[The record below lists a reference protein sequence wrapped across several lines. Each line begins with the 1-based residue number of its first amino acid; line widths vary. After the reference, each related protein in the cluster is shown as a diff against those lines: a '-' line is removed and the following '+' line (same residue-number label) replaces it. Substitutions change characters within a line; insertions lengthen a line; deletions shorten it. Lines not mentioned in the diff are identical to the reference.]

1 MLKKQKRQIRGEIW
15 CLRKLLHC
23 WSDHDCSSRKLFA
36 CREVMSR
43 IAPARPAARHRYA
56 HERNSGSDIAERARH
71 CGDGMELMVGTHGPW
86 GVSKLFFAKQSHFC
100 KWQTRVSCTVLSK
113 SFSETNTFPNRWMA
127 GAQLLRLEIM
137 QTCKLNLEMKWS
149 RRQDGLALYIRVHF
163 KITYIIYIY
172 IYL

>member
-1 MLKKQKRQIRGEIW
+1 MERGIYKRKRHNTTYLEVLTYSLGHVLEQTVHWCCSILTEFRSLQPLFIPCSIVLDKEMLKKQKRQIRGEIW

-43 IAPARPAARHRYA
+43 IASARPAARHRYA

-86 GVSKLFFAKQSHFC
+86 GVSKLFFC
-100 KWQTRVSCTVLSK
+100 
-113 SFSETNTFPNRWMA
+113 
-127 GAQLLRLEIM
+127 
-137 QTCKLNLEMKWS
+137 
-149 RRQDGLALYIRVHF
+149 
-163 KITYIIYIY
+163 
-172 IYL
+172 